1 MSDSL
6 WPHELQHT
14 RFPFPH
20 YHPEFTQTHVHW
32 IRMPSNHLILC
43 QPLLFLPS
51 IFPPSI
57 FPRIRVFSN
66 ESVPHMRWI
75 NNWSFRFSIS
85 PFNEYSRLIS
95 CRLNWFD
102 LLAVQGDTQVS
113 SPACIPLFS
122 SVETVILS
130 SQSLLSTLPCD
141 PNVSMKLD
149 SLFLKCIIYSQSHW
163 KLCLCSSPCLQYVSS
178 L

>member
-1 MSDSL
+1 MDCSIPGFAFLTISQSLLKLMSIESGCH
-6 WPHELQHT
+6 PT
-14 RFPFPH
+14 ISSSVNPF
-20 YHPEFTQTHVHW
+20 
-32 IRMPSNHLILC
+32 
-43 QPLLFLPS
+43 FL
-51 IFPPSI
+51 PSI

-66 ESVPHMRWI
+66 ESVPHMRLI
-75 NNWSFRFSIS
+75 NDWSFRFSIS

-102 LLAVQGDTQVS
+102 LLAVQGDTQES
-113 SPACIPLFS
+113 SSACILLFS

-149 SLFLKCIIYSQSHW
+149 SLFLKCDMYSQSHW
-163 KLCLCSSPCLQYVSS
+163 KLCLCSSLCLQYVSS

>member
-1 MSDSL
+1 MSNSL
-6 WPHELQHT
+6 WPHGLQHT
-14 RFPFPH
+14 GFRFPH
-20 YHPEFTQTHVHW
+20 YLPEFAQTHVHW
-32 IRMPSNHLILC
+32 VRMPSNHLILC

-51 IFPPSI
+51 IFP
-57 FPRIRVFSN
+57 RIRVFSN
-66 ESVPHMRWI
+66 ESVPHMRLI
-75 NNWSFRFSIS
+75 NDWSFRFSIS

-102 LLAVQGDTQVS
+102 LLAVQGDTQES
-113 SPACIPLFS
+113 SPACILLFS

-149 SLFLKCIIYSQSHW
+149 SLFLKCVMYSQSHW
-163 KLCLCSSPCLQYVSS
+163 KLCLCSSLCLQYVSS